1 MNSNNVFSNVVTLFV
16 LMVRHLLWKNLYFS
30 SGPTLKEGSARILPT
45 TQSDDDYVI
54 IVGLGKDENKG
65 EESERENRDL
75 NREKVRTA
83 ISAGVRSL
91 QSNAL
96 FRRSIH
102 F

>member
-1 MNSNNVFSNVVTLFV
+1 MLMQIRDTLFKST
-16 LMVRHLLWKNLYFS
+16 LERHLTIDHLYFS

-75 NREKVRTA
+75 NREKIRTA
-83 ISAGVRSL
+83 VSAGVRSL
-91 QSNAL
+91 QSNDFCRL
-96 FRRSIH
+96 
-102 F
+102 